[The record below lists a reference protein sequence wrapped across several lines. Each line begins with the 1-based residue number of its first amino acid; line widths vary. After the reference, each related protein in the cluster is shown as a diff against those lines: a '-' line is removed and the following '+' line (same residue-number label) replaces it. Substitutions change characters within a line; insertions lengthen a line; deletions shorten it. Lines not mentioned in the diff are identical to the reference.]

1 MAEVSYNYVVNDMS
15 PQNPEIL
22 QTNLNKQNEKRKK
35 EGNSF

>member
-1 MAEVSYNYVVNDMS
+1 MAAVSYNYVVNDMS

-22 QTNLNKQNEKRKK
+22 QTNLNKQKEKK